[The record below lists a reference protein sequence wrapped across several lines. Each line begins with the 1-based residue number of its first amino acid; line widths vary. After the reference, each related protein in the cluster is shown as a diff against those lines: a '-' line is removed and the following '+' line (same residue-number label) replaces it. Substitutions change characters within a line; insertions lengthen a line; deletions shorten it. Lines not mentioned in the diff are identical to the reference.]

1 MQKRPLEKSPTSI
14 SYGKIQYEINFL
26 TKRAETEK
34 LTRHREK
41 CHKNISKPASFSDL
55 IFFDFWYQKSTQNR
69 SKIDEKSMS
78 K

>member
-41 CHKNISKPASFSDL
+41 RQKNTSKPASFSDL
-55 IFFDFWYQKSTQNR
+55 IFFDFWYKKSTQNR
-69 SKIDEKSMS
+69 PKNDEKSIQ

>member
-34 LTRHREK
+34 ITRHHEK
-41 CHKNISKPASFSDL
+41 RQKNTWKPASFSDL
-55 IFFDFWYQKSTQNR
+55 IFFDFWYQKSTQNWP
-69 SKIDEKSMS
+69 KIDKISMS